1 MPDDEQHKSDP
12 SPDEAAVAP
21 KDDSPEQPPE
31 GGESTS
37 AAVEDKF
44 RPEAIAE
51 RVASMGEETDV
62 DRIARE
68 EEQKL
73 NLRKKGKKG
82 KKGLE
87 AAASK
92 RLAKIGEMKV
102 KRPSAASDSSSSD
115 ADPLLERTA
124 RLTEWIKEHR
134 QTFGAVVAVALLGVG
149 GALGYM
155 YWQGKH
161 EADASAVL
169 AQAFA
174 DEHGHVSD
182 KDDDDDDEAKARQL
196 YPTFKTID
204 ARRDAAIAKYKEV
217 ESKFAGTGAAILARL
232 SEAGLLLDKGDAK
245 GATAAYEEVKSS
257 PLAQAD
263 AEVRGRA
270 LEGIGFADE
279 LLAQSD
285 AAGKDGHLDAALAA
299 FKQLEQVDMKGF
311 KELGQYHE
319 ARVLQAKGDK
329 AKAIEL
335 LKDVQ
340 KRVGEP
346 GAEHPFSYLEYVVE
360 DRLRALDPTALPPK
374 PKGTR
379 GMGGP
384 GGGQGGPGDV
394 DMSDPQIQ
402 ELLRQLQQQQ
412 QQGGQGG
419 GGGPQVPA
427 PPPGGPK

>member
-1 MPDDEQHKSDP
+1 LPDDDQRKNDP
-12 SPDEAAVAP
+12 SPEEGTVAPKDEPEAAAPDEAA
-21 KDDSPEQPPE
+21 
-31 GGESTS
+31 G
-37 AAVEDKF
+37 DKY
-44 RPEAIAE
+44 RPGAIAE
-51 RVASMGEETDV
+51 RVASMGEESDL

-73 NLRKKGKKG
+73 SLRNKGKKG

-92 RLAKIGEMKV
+92 RLSKIGEVKV
-102 KRPSAASDSSSSD
+102 KRPSAASDVVTSSD
-115 ADPLLERTA
+115 ADPLLERAA
-124 RLTEWIKEHR
+124 RLSKWIKEHR
-134 QTFGAVVAVALLGVG
+134 QKFGGVVAVALLGVG
-149 GALGYM
+149 GFLGYT

-182 KDDDDDDEAKARQL
+182 KDDDDDEAKARQL
-196 YPTFKTID
+196 YPTFKTVD

-217 ESKFAGTGAAILARL
+217 ESKFTGTGAAILARL
-232 SEAGLLLDKGDAK
+232 AEAGLLLDKGDAK
-245 GATAAYEEVKSS
+245 GAIAAYGEVKASQ
-257 PLAQAD
+257 LAQAD

-285 AAGKDGHLDAALAA
+285 AAARDGHLDDALGA
-299 FKQLEQVDMKGF
+299 FKQLAEVDMKGF
-311 KELGQYHE
+311 KELGQYHQ
-319 ARVLQAKGDK
+319 ARVFQAKGDK

-335 LKDVQ
+335 LKEVQ
-340 KRVGEP
+340 KRVAEP
-346 GAEHPFSYLEYVVE
+346 GSEHPFSYLEYVVE
-360 DRLRALDPTALPPK
+360 DRLRALDPSALPPK
-374 PKGTR
+374 AKPTR

-384 GGGQGGPGDV
+384 GGAPGGGPGGDI

-402 ELLRQLQQQQ
+402 DLIRQLQQQH
-412 QQGGQGG
+412 GQGG
-419 GGGPQVPA
+419 GGLPPGLPPA

>member
-1 MPDDEQHKSDP
+1 MPDDEQRKSDP
-12 SPDEAAVAP
+12 GPEEAPIAP
-21 KDDSPEQPPE
+21 KDDPE
-31 GGESTS
+31 
-37 AAVEDKF
+37 AAAPTVAEEDKF
-44 RPEAIAE
+44 RIEAIAE
-51 RVASMGEETDV
+51 RVASMGEETDL

-73 NLRKKGKKG
+73 SLRKKGKKG

-87 AAASK
+87 AAAAK
-92 RLAKIGEMKV
+92 RLSKIGEVKV
-102 KRPSAASDSSSSD
+102 KRPSAASDAVMSSD
-115 ADPLLERTA
+115 ADPLLERAA
-124 RLTEWIKEHR
+124 RLTKWIKEHR
-134 QTFGAVVAVALLGVG
+134 QTFGGVVAVAVLGVG
-149 GALGYM
+149 GFLGYT

-182 KDDDDDDEAKARQL
+182 KSDDDDDEAKARQL
-196 YPTFKTID
+196 YPTFKTVD

-232 SEAGLLLDKGDAK
+232 AEAGLLLDKGDAK
-245 GATAAYEEVKSS
+245 GATAAYDEVNAS

-279 LLAQSD
+279 ILAQSD
-285 AAGKDGHLDAALAA
+285 VPGRDKHLDDALAA
-299 FKQLEQVDMKGF
+299 FKQLEQVDLKGF

-335 LKDVQ
+335 LKEVH
-340 KRVGEP
+340 KHVSEP
-346 GAEHPFSYLEYVVE
+346 GEHPYSYLEYVVE

-374 PKGTR
+374 PKHGA
-379 GMGGP
+379 GGGP
-384 GGGQGGPGDV
+384 GGAPGGPGDV
-394 DMSDPQIQ
+394 DMNDPQIQ
-402 ELLRQLQQQQ
+402 ELLRQLQQQGQ
-412 QQGGQGG
+412 QGG
-419 GGGPQVPA
+419 GGGGLPAPA